1 MTGILIDPKAREI
14 REVEIEKDE
23 NGSYLTAMYRELD
36 CELVDAAPEV
46 MSYLPGHP
54 ADDLWFD
61 DEGRFRADDCGAFR
75 LSQMFYPIVGRGLIL
90 GSDKEGNSISH
101 RLTPKAIEFLKNS
114 VEFMTREEAG
124 V

>member
-36 CELVDAAPEV
+36 CELVDAAQEV

-61 DEGRFRADDCGAFR
+61 DEGRFREDDCGVIR
-75 LSQMFYPIVGRGLIL
+75 LARMFYPIVWRGLIL
-90 GSDKEGNSISH
+90 GADREGNSISH
-101 RLTPKAIEFLKNS
+101 HLTPEALEFLKNS

>member
-46 MSYLPGHP
+46 MCLK
-54 ADDLWFD
+54 
-61 DEGRFRADDCGAFR
+61 R
-75 LSQMFYPIVGRGLIL
+75 LSAFGVGW
-90 GSDKEGNSISH
+90 IS
-101 RLTPKAIEFLKNS
+101 S
-114 VEFMTREEAG
+114 C
-124 V
+124 

>member
-36 CELVDAAPEV
+36 CELVDAAQEV

-61 DEGRFRADDCGAFR
+61 DEGRFREDDCGVFR
-75 LSQMFYPIVGRGLIL
+75 LSRMFYPIVGRGLIL
-90 GSDKEGNSISH
+90 GADREGNSISH
-101 RLTPKAIEFLKNS
+101 HLTPEALEFLKNS

>member
-61 DEGRFRADDCGAFR
+61 DEGRFRADDCGVFR
-75 LSQMFYPIVGRGLIL
+75 LSRMFYPIVGRGLIL
-90 GSDKEGNSISH
+90 GADREGNSISH
-101 RLTPKAIEFLKNS
+101 HLTPEALEFLKNS

>member
-1 MTGILIDPKAREI
+1 MTGVLIDPKSREI

-23 NGSYLTAMYRELD
+23 DGSCLTAMYRELD
-36 CELVDAAPEV
+36 CEIVDAAPEV

-61 DEGRFRADDCGAFR
+61 DEGRFREYDCGAFR
-75 LSQMFYPIVGRGLIL
+75 LSPAFIPIVGRGLIL
-90 GSDKEGNSISH
+90 GSDREGNSISH
-101 RLTPKAIEFLKNS
+101 HLSAEAIEFLKNS
-114 VEFMTREEAG
+114 VMFMTREEAG